1 LIGGQLQ
8 LAGGPPVS
16 CIEMNT
22 TLIAQFHRVDFGLG
36 EAYRREKSFL
46 KTRVPGA
53 LFIVASRL
61 RC

>member
-1 LIGGQLQ
+1 
-8 LAGGPPVS
+8 
-16 CIEMNT
+16 MNT
-22 TLIAQFHRVDFGLG
+22 TLIAQFLRVDFGLG